1 MAQKRSKAQP
11 TTPKKKFAL
20 QISRKGLGLLI
31 CLVVLICAWT
41 FTLGVLV
48 GRDSAPLEFD
58 INALEKKLAEL
69 KALDIKEKLKRFK
82 ILTDDAEDIK
92 SDLGFHE
99 ALKTTKSDIQLPD
112 PRPEPVSDKR
122 KPPAPLTAAVSE
134 PKEAGVEKDT
144 IEKREPPNQIEAVK
158 PDSDN
163 SQRKYTVQVASIRN
177 LKEADK
183 MVTRL
188 KRKGY
193 PAYKAIAKIPGKGI
207 WFRIRVGPY
216 PNKDE
221 AQVALTEL
229 KRNKLKGF
237 ILNYN

>member
-11 TTPKKKFAL
+11 SRPKKKFAL
-20 QISRKGLGLLI
+20 QLTRKGVGLLI
-31 CLVVLICAWT
+31 CLVVLISAWT
-41 FTLGVLV
+41 FTLGVLI

-58 INALEKKLAEL
+58 ISALEKKLAAL

-82 ILTDDAEDIK
+82 ILSDDVEDIK
-92 SDLGFHE
+92 PDLGFHE

-112 PRPEPVSDKR
+112 PPPEPVSDKTD
-122 KPPAPLTAAVSE
+122 PPAPPTAAVSK
-134 PKEAGVEKDT
+134 PNASVVEKDS
-144 IEKREPPNQIEAVK
+144 IQKREPPTQTQTGK
-158 PDSDN
+158 SDS
-163 SQRKYTVQVASIRN
+163 
-177 LKEADK
+177 DK

-193 PAYKAIAKIPGKGI
+193 PAYKAIAKVPGKGI